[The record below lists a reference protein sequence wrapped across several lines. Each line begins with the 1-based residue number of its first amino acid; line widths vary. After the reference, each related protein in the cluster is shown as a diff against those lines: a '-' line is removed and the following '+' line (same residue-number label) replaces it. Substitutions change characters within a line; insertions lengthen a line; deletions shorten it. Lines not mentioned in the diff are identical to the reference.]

1 VSALSPHVI
10 SIVKPKQSVSK
21 TTLCE
26 TFIKGLNMRRGIPA
40 IILGVVFPA
49 IWLILTGVISYLVF
63 LPPLT
68 DFRINGELVPG
79 LLFMPVLIPVYF
91 DILMR
96 QYGILP
102 SMFASIGFRVLSLI
116 LFNWIVYGIIFYL
129 LLGKLNRF
137 KNKQ

>member
-1 VSALSPHVI
+1 
-10 SIVKPKQSVSK
+10 
-21 TTLCE
+21 
-26 TFIKGLNMRRGIPA
+26 MRQGILA
-40 IILGVVFPA
+40 IILGIVFPA
-49 IWLILTGVISYLVF
+49 IWLILIGALSYLVF

-116 LFNWIVYGIIFYL
+116 LFNWIFYGIIFYL

-137 KNKQ
+137 KKQTVTNSPPPPVFDL